1 MKVNHTMYPAFKL
14 KSFVVLAVSLFLT
27 TTVSIAQNKEDKENK
42 EEKKESTF
50 HVGFIYPV
58 SNHGSEASKYVN
70 KVSFHVLGGL
80 SGGET
85 GFALSGL
92 ATVVNGNAEGAQIA
106 GLSNLVKG
114 HVQGFQLAG
123 LANLYES
130 SRGGQIAGLANLAK
144 QDVDGFQL
152 AGLANFYGNSRGGQI
167 AGLSNFACQN
177 VDGFQFS
184 GLFNKARNVNGFQ
197 FAGLVNVAKKVRGV
211 QFAGLINIADSSDCP
226 IALINIIKKGEKTIG
241 FSTDETLTTLASF
254 RSGGKVMYGILGVGY
269 NFKNDDQVFA
279 AEAGFGV
286 HFFQGNKFRL
296 NTELTSLTLT
306 DFDSGDYFKSSLRI
320 LPSFK
325 ISKRIEIYA
334 GPTLNFINTDTDEG
348 KKLVD
353 HYFWTDN
360 SGDNFKGMYI
370 GYTGGIQFI
379 L

>member
-1 MKVNHTMYPAFKL
+1 MKVNITMHPIFKL
-14 KSFVVLAVSLFLT
+14 KSLVVLAIALFLT
-27 TTVSIAQNKEDKENK
+27 TTVSVAQDKENK
-42 EEKKESTF
+42 EEKKESIF
-50 HVGFIYPV
+50 HIGFIYPV
-58 SNHGSEASKYVN
+58 SNHGSNAGEYVN

-80 SGGET
+80 SAGET

-123 LANLYES
+123 LANLYGS
-130 SRGGQIAGLANLAK
+130 SRGGQVAGLANFAREN
-144 QDVDGFQL
+144 VDGFQL
-152 AGLANFYGNSRGGQI
+152 AGLANLYGNSKGAQI
-167 AGLSNFACQN
+167 AGLSNIARQN
-177 VDGFQFS
+177 VDGFQFA
-184 GLFNKARNVNGFQ
+184 GLFNKARNVNGSQ

-241 FSTDETLTTLASF
+241 LSTDETLTTLASF
-254 RSGGKVMYGILGVGY
+254 RSGGRVMYGILGLGY

-279 AEAGFGV
+279 AEAGLGA

-306 DFDSGDYFKSSLRI
+306 DFDSGNYFKSSLRL

-325 ISKRIEIYA
+325 LSKRIEIYA
-334 GPTLNFINTDTDEG
+334 GPTLNFVNTNTEEG

-353 HYFWTDN
+353 HYFWSDDSSN
-360 SGDNFKGMYI
+360 DFKGLYI